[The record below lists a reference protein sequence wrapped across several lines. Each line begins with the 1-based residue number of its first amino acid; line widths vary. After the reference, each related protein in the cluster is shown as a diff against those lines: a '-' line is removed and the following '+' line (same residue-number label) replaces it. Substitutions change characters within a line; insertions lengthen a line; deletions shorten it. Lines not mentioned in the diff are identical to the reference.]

1 MEQDSYPVKLLV
13 EHFYSKF
20 SITCLQY
27 KICPRTDTSDRRFE
41 GGPETKD
48 LNFVTFVND
57 PTLCLS
63 NNRS

>member
-20 SITCLQY
+20 SIIYLQH
-27 KICPRTDTSDRRFE
+27 KICPRTDTSDRRLE
-41 GGPETKD
+41 GGPETKN
-48 LNFVTFVND
+48 LNFVTFVDD
-57 PTLCLS
+57 PTLRLN